1 MWQGSELYARWG
13 RGWVSEEARALDVL
27 ELRL

>member
-1 MWQGSELYARWG
+1 MAGVGAICKVGE
-13 RGWVSEEARALDVL
+13 GWVSEEARALDVL